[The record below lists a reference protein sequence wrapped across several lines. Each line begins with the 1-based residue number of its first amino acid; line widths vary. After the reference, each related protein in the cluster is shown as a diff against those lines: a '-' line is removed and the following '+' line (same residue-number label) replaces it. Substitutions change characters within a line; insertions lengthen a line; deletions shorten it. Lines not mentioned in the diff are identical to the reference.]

1 MKIFVAGGT
10 GVIGWRATRALVAA
24 GHAVTVVARDAAKA
38 ELVRS
43 LDAHPVTVDL
53 FDPSAVHNAVAGHE
67 AVANLA
73 TNIPPMSKAML
84 PGAWA
89 TNDRLRIEASRH
101 LVDAALAGG
110 AQRFVQE
117 SICFPYADQ
126 GDRWIGEGG
135 ALEHTRVTAS
145 SADAESAAVSFGAD
159 GRVAVVLRFAQFY
172 ADDSAHTKAFN
183 TLARA
188 HVNPFVGPPDS
199 YASFIEAA
207 DAADAVVA
215 ALVVPAGVYNVGDDE
230 PLTRKE
236 AGEAIAD
243 ALDVKRVRAVPGAR
257 RAAPPTA
264 RALMRSQRVCNAKL
278 RATGAW
284 SPRHSSIRGSWPV
297 QTGR

>member
-10 GVIGWRATRALVAA
+10 GVIGWRATRALVAE
-24 GHAVTVVARDAAKA
+24 GHDVTVVARGAAKA

-43 LDAHPVTVDL
+43 LHARPVAVDL
-53 FDPSAVHNAVAGHE
+53 FDPSAVRTAVSDHE
-67 AVANLA
+67 AVVNLV

-84 PGAWA
+84 SGAWA
-89 TNDRLRIEASRH
+89 TNDRLRTEASQH
-101 LVDAALAGG
+101 LVDAAVAGG

-126 GDRWIGEGG
+126 GDRWIDECG

-145 SADAESAAVSFGAD
+145 SAVAETAAASFGAD
-159 GRVAVVLRFAQFY
+159 GGVAVVLRFAQFY

-183 TLARA
+183 VMARA
-188 HVNPFVGPPDS
+188 HVNPFVGPPES
-199 YASFIEAA
+199 YASFIDAA

-215 ALVVPAGVYNVGDDE
+215 ALVVRAGVYNVGDDE
-230 PLTRKE
+230 PLTRRE

-243 ALDVKRVRAVPGAR
+243 ALGVKRVRSVPGAQ
-257 RAAPPTA
+257 RAAPAAA
-264 RALMRSQRVCNAKL
+264 RALMRSQRVSNAKL

-284 SPRHSSIRGSWPV
+284 SPRQPSIRGSWPAG
-297 QTGR
+297 TSA